1 MGFRIPGSA
10 VSAVAGAVERE
21 ASLALRAVQQ
31 SWSAAPKRAPV
42 RSAMSSTKDWSV
54 PILLGGAGLT
64 YLSSPSGDSSI
75 FSSLFGPS
83 APTSPPSNAPI
94 TARRS
99 DAPNT
104 AADTGITTNT
114 DAARVS
120 AMLSDISTRRF
131 SGVEVDRGQASMEY
145 TLPLPMSLQKLSPTQ
160 QKAVATRPLNYFDKF
175 DNETEYWSGK
185 PEDLPANFDERFSA
199 AQ

>member
-1 MGFRIPGSA
+1 MGIRIPGSA

-42 RSAMSSTKDWSV
+42 RSATPVKDWSV

-94 TARRS
+94 TARPT

-104 AADTGITTNT
+104 AADTDG
-114 DAARVS
+114 ARVS

-131 SGVEVDRGQASMEY
+131 SGVQVDTGDASSRGE
-145 TLPLPMSLQKLSPTQ
+145 TFLPLPMSLQKLSPAQ
-160 QKAVATRPLNYFDKF
+160 QKAIATRPLNYFDKF